1 MRSKASPLLS
11 SIRREQSIGF
21 GRTWLQA
28 IDLSTDLVAL
38 QSLRIYTIHCCI
50 YRHCTIFQCT
60 LIAPSFPIYT
70 VDCFTL
76 PPLHR
81 LSRHPH
87 PIVPQIWQWPTTLV
101 LNQEETRFFDNKNHN
116 TRTEGNNES
125 AYQVQSPPLAE
136 VASRLVISAGYLAPG
151 LQFISRSIFDCLATE
166 EQRAKRIGKTWARLN
181 VRLAH
186 RWGVQSHDSHH
197 YQAQGSSCLRHQR
210 RRD

>member
-38 QSLRIYTIHCCI
+38 QSLRIYTIHCC
-50 YRHCTIFQCT
+50 
-60 LIAPSFPIYT
+60 
-70 VDCFTL
+70 TL

-101 LNQEETRFFDNKNHN
+101 LNQEETRFFNNKNHN

-197 YQAQGSSCLRHQR
+197 YQAQWSSCLRHQR